1 MEPNAIIDIRDASKE
16 YATNAGTVRALSRT
30 DVSIDDGRRCDKQKR
45 SKHKTVCE
53 YLAGESIV
61 LDCG

>member
-30 DVSIDDGRRCDKQKR
+30 DVSIDDGRRCDK
-45 SKHKTVCE
+45 
-53 YLAGESIV
+53 
-61 LDCG
+61 